1 MIKST
6 VDPVCTGQ
14 FSSLFLDYISEKH
27 ELKHFYSHFPKI
39 ENFEKLIASKNF
51 GQSERELLVESL
63 RRQYQSIEVSDTW
76 NSQIESLKQPNTY
89 TVTTGHQLNL
99 FTGPLYFIYKIVST
113 INLARK
119 LKSAYPSFHFVPVY
133 WMGAEDHD
141 FDEVNYF
148 RLDGKKYQWESD
160 QKGAVGEFEID
171 GSFKEFVNQ
180 LHFVPALFKEA
191 YLSSKT
197 LSEAARKYVH
207 ALFGEEGLIII
218 DGNDSKLKAPF
229 VEVMKADMLDH
240 RPFEKASEA
249 TQALE
254 DLGYKSQIFPREI
267 NFFYMIKGLR
277 ERIEKFED
285 RYMVLNSDLIFSK
298 EELIE
303 EIKNYPERFSPNV
316 VLRPLHQEMVLPN
329 IAYLG
334 GPAEVAYWFQLKGV
348 FDHFAVPFPA
358 VMPRNFAVVMDA
370 LAQKK
375 QLQLGLSDEDLF
387 VKYGDWKK
395 QYVASHAILDIQLN
409 AEKRELEEILTR
421 AAEKATEVDKSLNGA
436 FESAKVRSIKIMN
449 HLSGKIRKAEERR
462 QEVDLNRMRALKEML
477 FPGGSPQER
486 VENMMRFYLEDDQ
499 FIAKL
504 LKNFDPLD
512 FNFLIL
518 KLQDE

>member
-1 MIKST
+1 MIKSA
-6 VDPVCTGQ
+6 VDPACTGQ
-14 FSSLFLDYISEKH
+14 FSPLFLDYISEKH
-27 ELKHFYSHFPKI
+27 ELKRFYNQFPKI
-39 ENFEKLIASKNF
+39 ENFKLLIDSKIF
-51 GQSERELLVESL
+51 GQSERLLLVEAL
-63 RRQYQSIEVSDTW
+63 RSQYQTIEVSEVW
-76 NSQIESLKQPNTY
+76 ENQIERLKDSKTF

-99 FTGPLYFIYKIVST
+99 FTGPLYFIYKIIST
-113 INLARK
+113 INLAKK
-119 LKSAYPSFHFVPVY
+119 LKAEYPEYHFVPVY

-148 RLDGKKYQWESD
+148 KLDGKRYQWDSE

-171 GSFKEFVNQ
+171 ASFKDFVNQ

-240 RPFEKASEA
+240 QPFEKAAKA

-267 NFFYMIKGLR
+267 NFFYMKQGLR
-277 ERIEKFED
+277 ERIEKVD
-285 RYMVLNSDLIFSK
+285 GRYLVLNSEFIFSK

-303 EIKNYPERFSPNV
+303 EITNYPERFSPNV
-316 VLRPLHQEMVLPN
+316 VLRPLYQEMVLPN

-387 VKYGDWKK
+387 VRFEDWKK
-395 QYVASHAILDIQLN
+395 QYVASHATLDIQLN
-409 AEKRELEEILTR
+409 SEKRELEEILTR

-436 FESAKVRSIKIMN
+436 FESAKVRSIKIMD

-486 VENMMRFYLEDDQ
+486 VENMMKFYLGDDQ
-499 FIAKL
+499 FVEKL
-504 LKNFDPLD
+504 LTIFDPLD
-512 FNFLIL
+512 FSFLIL